1 MLKLAYPSL
10 SARSYVMPTFFDS
23 TPSLDDAQAL
33 RTRMRQDGYLFIRR
47 LLPAGQL
54 AALRLQLLAI
64 ARDNGWVE
72 KNSPLTEA
80 IADQNGFCVEPTPEY
95 MDAYRPMY
103 ALPEFHAL
111 QHHPA

>member
-10 SARSYVMPTFFDS
+10 PARGYVMPTFFDS

-54 AALRLQLLAI
+54 AALRLRLLAI
-64 ARDNGWVE
+64 ARDNGWVQ

-80 IADQNGFCVEPTPEY
+80 IADQTGFCVEPTPEY
-95 MDAYRPMY
+95 MDTAPCTLYTNSTPCNTT
-103 ALPEFHAL
+103 P
-111 QHHPA
+111 P

>member
-1 MLKLAYPSL
+1 
-10 SARSYVMPTFFDS
+10 MPTFFDS

-64 ARDNGWVE
+64 ARDNG
-72 KNSPLTEA
+72 
-80 IADQNGFCVEPTPEY
+80 
-95 MDAYRPMY
+95 
-103 ALPEFHAL
+103 
-111 QHHPA
+111 